1 MESDRVND
9 YYWYWLCNIPG
20 IGRTKINLLLD
31 EYGDAKHVYQSE
43 LSTYNA
49 PYGIS
54 TRDIER
60 MNESKK
66 DKKIYEEF
74 CALNDSGITFIH
86 KQSDNYP
93 SRLKNISDA
102 PVGLYMRG
110 RCVDDDA
117 ITVAIIGARSCSEYG
132 RQAAYELG
140 RSFAYMG
147 IQVVSGMALGIDA
160 AGQRGCVDGGGLSVA
175 VLGCGVDVCYPR
187 ENIELYSRLEDTGG
201 IISEYLP
208 HSKPCKGAFPERNR
222 IISGLADVVIVVEA
236 RKRSGS
242 LITVDQALE
251 QGKDIM
257 AVPGRISDPL
267 SAGCNELIKLG
278 AMIITCADDIR
289 QIDAVRQWV
298 EQRASLEKN
307 NFKTEETQCWNDF
320 EKDYLDNS
328 DINLLASEKNMVYS
342 TTNLYPKDIDTIIKE
357 TGLDIAVVSQRLFEL
372 QLQGAIKEVGKNSY
386 VRCSI

>member
-1 MESDRVND
+1 
-9 YYWYWLCNIPG
+9 
-20 IGRTKINLLLD
+20 
-31 EYGDAKHVYQSE
+31 
-43 LSTYNA
+43 
-49 PYGIS
+49 
-54 TRDIER
+54 

-132 RQAAYELG
+132 RQAAY
-140 RSFAYMG
+140 
-147 IQVVSGMALGIDA
+147 
-160 AGQRGCVDGGGLSVA
+160 
-175 VLGCGVDVCYPR
+175 
-187 ENIELYSRLEDTGG
+187 
-201 IISEYLP
+201 EYLP

-342 TTNLYPKDIDTIIKE
+342 TIIKE
-357 TGLDIAVVSQRLFEL
+357 SGLDIAVVSQRLFEL